1 MRSRVEEERC
11 CRPTHIIIFGIAII
25 MCSSSTACAKRTDAY
40 TNKDF
45 PLLSP
50 TFLGAKVV
58 DTNLV
63 PRYLTVAAP
72 EASWSGSYSPFL
84 WWSHL
89 NFHLVRMVF
98 DKEAVTAVTIE
109 FLSASAKECR

>member
-1 MRSRVEEERC
+1 MSFLRSRVEEERC
-11 CRPTHIIIFGIAII
+11 CRHPHIIIFGIAII
-25 MCSSSTACAKRTDAY
+25 MCCSSTACIRLAKPTDAY

-45 PLLSP
+45 PQLSP

-72 EASWSGSYSPFL
+72 
-84 WWSHL
+84 
-89 NFHLVRMVF
+89 
-98 DKEAVTAVTIE
+98 
-109 FLSASAKECR
+109 